1 MKTPTQNQNSKL
13 GSRPEQLSTSNA
25 HRINFQR
32 REANRNLD
40 TSRLLDLLHR
50 EAPRF
55 HDLAEIVGQWVWV
68 QFDGKQPRRVTSL
81 LSELGFH
88 WNRRRQLW
96 QHPCGVFTAQ
106 RSTDDPRRRYGSRN
120 AQRN

>member
-1 MKTPTQNQNSKL
+1 MKTPAQNQNPKL
-13 GSRPEQLSTSNA
+13 KSRPEHA
-25 HRINFQR
+25 HTGTAHNINFLR
-32 REANRNLD
+32 REANRQLN
-40 TSRLLDLLHR
+40 TRSLLNLLHQ

-68 QFDGKQPRRVTSL
+68 QFDGKQPRRVTCL

-96 QHPCGVFTAQ
+96 QHPCGVFTSQ
-106 RSTDDPRRRYGSRN
+106 RASDDPRRRYGRRQPQAN
-120 AQRN
+120 

>member
-1 MKTPTQNQNSKL
+1 MKTPSQNQNSKL
-13 GSRPEQLSTSNA
+13 GSRPEQLSTSST
-25 HRINFQR
+25 HRVNFQR

-40 TSRLLDLLHR
+40 TSNLLNLLRR

-96 QHPCGVFTAQ
+96 QHPCGVFISQ
-106 RSTDDPRRRYGSRN
+106 RSTDDPRRRYGSRQPQ
-120 AQRN
+120 AS